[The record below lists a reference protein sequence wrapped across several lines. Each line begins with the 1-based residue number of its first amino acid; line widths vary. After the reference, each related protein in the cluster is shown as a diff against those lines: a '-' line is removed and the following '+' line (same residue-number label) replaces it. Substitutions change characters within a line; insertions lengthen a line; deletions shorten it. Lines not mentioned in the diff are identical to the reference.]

1 MVLKRPALPRRPARR
16 IAVSAPSDSARR
28 TSFLIRHSSWVI
40 SQSAFTLAEV
50 MAALVFMAIVIPV
63 ALEGLSIASRAGEVA
78 ARKSEAAL
86 VAERVLNENLVT
98 TNWTQALQNGT
109 VRQGLRDFPWT
120 LRNDPWNG
128 DPNLSDMRLL
138 TVEVKFAAQSK
149 DYSVRLSTLANTPSG
164 YTQTNSAP

>member
-1 MVLKRPALPRRPARR
+1 MQLKTAQ
-16 IAVSAPSDSARR
+16 
-28 TSFLIRHSSWVI
+28 TSIHAGR

-98 TNWTQALQNGT
+98 TNWTQTLQSGAI
-109 VRQGLRDFPWT
+109 RQGLRDFQWT
-120 LRNDPWNG
+120 LHNDPWNG
-128 DPNLSDMRLL
+128 DPGQPDMRQL
-138 TVEVKFAAQSK
+138 TVEVTFVAQGR
-149 DYSVRLSTLANTPSG
+149 DYSVHLSTLASTPSFFA
-164 YTQTNSAP
+164 QTNSAP